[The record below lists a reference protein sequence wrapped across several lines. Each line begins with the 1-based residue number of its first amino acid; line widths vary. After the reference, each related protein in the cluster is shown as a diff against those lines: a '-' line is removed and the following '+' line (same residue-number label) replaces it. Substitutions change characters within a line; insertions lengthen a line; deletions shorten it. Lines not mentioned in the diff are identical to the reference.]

1 MEAITSTKGF
11 PLIPASHGE
20 IIVGARGPIGIVRVA
35 VVPCFGAEAK
45 SKRPFKA
52 FMRSRQVDRGL
63 TTGQKS
69 RYRHSG
75 TGGVGESC
83 LAGQGIRTATATV
96 VEDCSVVRI

>member
-20 IIVGARGPIGIVRVA
+20 RIVVARGPIGKVRVA

-52 FMRSRQVDRGL
+52 FMRSRIVRRPIFEERTLPVPADGGPGEAVRSKPL
-63 TTGQKS
+63 SSRTT
-69 RYRHSG
+69 
-75 TGGVGESC
+75 
-83 LAGQGIRTATATV
+83 I
-96 VEDCSVVRI
+96 